1 MIDQSESIKG
11 VNEERQEDVTY
22 FITELNGFIE
32 RSKERYTPDQI
43 LLYFDQEPISVNS
56 NYINNKYEVV
66 LC

>member
-43 LLYFDQEPISVNS
+43 LLYFDQEPISVNF